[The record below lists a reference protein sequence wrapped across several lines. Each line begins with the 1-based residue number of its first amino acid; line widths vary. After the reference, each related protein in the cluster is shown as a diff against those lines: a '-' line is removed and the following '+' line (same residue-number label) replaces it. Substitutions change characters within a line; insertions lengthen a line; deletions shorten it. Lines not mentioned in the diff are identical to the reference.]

1 MPAIAEK
8 EVVKELE
15 TARNNLIAA
24 MASEEK
30 RKDNAIYNAVYFG
43 KETAGYLKNIVLQ
56 MRTITERAKK
66 LEESISRGKTREIP
80 RERKP
85 DTKEIRAINKERE
98 RLNLLAKQVISYLG
112 EKYHTVMTQY
122 FVRVSS
128 KYRILLD
135 AVKNVL
141 NLPEIKQRLP
151 KSAQEKN
158 AKKIQKL
165 EEEWRAYEIL
175 VDRAEKSSIEEAD
188 KLQKTTMLSI
198 DYYENFANILEIF
211 LHANE
216 ETFNAVGEII
226 QKQSKL
232 RFTRGIKMADS
243 LLEYVKA

>member
-8 EVVKELE
+8 EVVARLE

-43 KETAGYLKNIVLQ
+43 KETAGYLKNIVMQ
-56 MRTITERAKK
+56 MRTIIERAKK
-66 LEESISRGKTREIP
+66 LEESIIRGKTREIP
-80 RERKP
+80 ARKQ
-85 DTKEIRAINKERE
+85 DTKEMRAINKERE
-98 RLNLLAKQVISYLG
+98 RLNMLARQVISYLG
-112 EKYHTVMTQY
+112 EKYHTVLTQY

-141 NLPEIKQRLP
+141 NLPEIRQKLS
-151 KSAQEKN
+151 KSAQKKN
-158 AKKIQKL
+158 AEKIQKL
-165 EEEWRAYEIL
+165 EEEWRTYEIL

-232 RFTRGIKMADS
+232 RFKRGIKMADS